1 MIYKLLSFFVLTLLI
16 KHTSLK
22 MLYFARCRGIDTA
35 IYRRLDRLK
44 TRRHRFSLAIIRV
57 YKRNS
62 TFVELPSL
70 VEELSNIGLSETL
83 NKYYNKPF
91 EHEAKSI
98 VAGPSFMQFLNK
110 LFKTQIAAGDILQF
124 ESDNHNKFFMFSM
137 TGTWDEII
145 KLQ

>member
-1 MIYKLLSFFVLTLLI
+1 MAT
-16 KHTSLK
+16 
-22 MLYFARCRGIDTA
+22 
-35 IYRRLDRLK
+35 
-44 TRRHRFSLAIIRV
+44 IRV

-62 TFVELPSL
+62 TFAELPNL
-70 VEELSNIGLSETL
+70 VEELSNIGLPETL
-83 NKYYNKPF
+83 TKYYNKPF

-124 ESDNHNKFFMFSM
+124 ESDNHNKFFMFSL

>member
-1 MIYKLLSFFVLTLLI
+1 MAKVRI
-16 KHTSLK
+16 
-22 MLYFARCRGIDTA
+22 
-35 IYRRLDRLK
+35 
-44 TRRHRFSLAIIRV
+44 

-62 TFVELPSL
+62 TFVELSNL
-70 VEELSNIGLSETL
+70 VEELSNIGLNEAL
-83 NKYYNKPF
+83 KKYYNAPL

-110 LFKTQIAAGDILQF
+110 LFRIQIAAGDILQF
-124 ESDNHNKFFMFSM
+124 ETGSSSKYFMFSL

>member
-1 MIYKLLSFFVLTLLI
+1 MIGMICTFYI
-16 KHTSLK
+16 MNGHISLK
-22 MLYFARCRGIDTA
+22 AVCIAT
-35 IYRRLDRLK
+35 DRDI
-44 TRRHRFSLAIIRV
+44 SYLACMHAKAFIMALIRV

-62 TFVELPSL
+62 NFVELANL
-70 VEELSNIGLSETL
+70 VEEISNIGLTDTL
-83 NKYYNKPF
+83 KKYYNKPF

-124 ESDNHNKFFMFSM
+124 ESGNSSKYFMFSL